1 MEEVNIY
8 NTSQDNNS
16 SYTYDY
22 EYYEDDYNYEQDE
35 FIMNVVTIIIIC
47 IGLPLTL
54 VAIYA
59 VYSLVKDDHV
69 VPIYVIN
76 LLITDLIQLC
86 CLITWVLPE
95 DWILSWTELIS
106 HYTYI
111 YCLVASIGFMVCI
124 ALERYLVIACPLWY
138 CFRRTIKVSVLVRND
153 HVAPIFIINLLIS
166 DLIQLWCMIAK
177 VAQLK
182 DGMIADI
189 FTHIYY
195 FCGEVSDGFMWCIAL
210 KRYLVIACPLRY
222 CFRRTIKISV
232 VVCVVVWV
240 EVQETILTFCCF
252 LLLPLLI
259 FFLGGTL
266 KALSASISVHS
277 DEKRRIVGMLVLVL
291 LIYTLLFLPSIILL
305 LVKEARYRG
314 IYRSLFPVF
323 LRLSPLADLFLYVFM
338 RKGIIDKLLAS
349 VCCCKMDR
357 NNINSPAVVMMNTY
371 PQSATGGEGERERET
386 IEGDV

>member
-22 EYYEDDYNYEQDE
+22 EYYGDDYNYEQDE

-47 IGLPLTL
+47 VGLPLTL

-95 DWILSWTELIS
+95 DWILPYPQPIS

-138 CFRRTIKVSVLVRND
+138 RFRRTIKVSVLV
-153 HVAPIFIINLLIS
+153 
-166 DLIQLWCMIAK
+166 
-177 VAQLK
+177 
-182 DGMIADI
+182 
-189 FTHIYY
+189 
-195 FCGEVSDGFMWCIAL
+195 
-210 KRYLVIACPLRY
+210 
-222 CFRRTIKISV
+222 
-232 VVCVVVWV
+232 CVVVWALPAV
-240 EVQETILTFCCF
+240 IFCLIIAGNTMTNAGI
-252 LLLPLLI
+252 LLLFPLPLFI

-291 LIYTLLFLPSIILL
+291 LVYTLLFLPSIILSL
-305 LVKEARYRG
+305 TWDNRG
-314 IYRSLFPVF
+314 LDKYELSDLSITFVQF
-323 LRLSPLADLFLYVFM
+323 SPLADLFLYIFM
-338 RKGIIDKLLAS
+338 RKGTIDKLLAS
-349 VCCCKMDR
+349 VCCCRMDSDD
-357 NNINSPAVVMMNTY
+357 ISSPM
-371 PQSATGGEGERERET
+371 
-386 IEGDV
+386 

>member
-69 VPIYVIN
+69 FPIYVIN

-86 CLITWVLPE
+86 CMITWVLPE
-95 DWILSWTELIS
+95 DWILPWTELIS

-111 YCLVASIGFMVCI
+111 YCLLASIGFMVCI

-138 CFRRTIKVSVLVRND
+138 RFRRTIKVSVLV
-153 HVAPIFIINLLIS
+153 
-166 DLIQLWCMIAK
+166 
-177 VAQLK
+177 
-182 DGMIADI
+182 
-189 FTHIYY
+189 
-195 FCGEVSDGFMWCIAL
+195 
-210 KRYLVIACPLRY
+210 
-222 CFRRTIKISV
+222 
-232 VVCVVVWV
+232 CVVVWALPAV
-240 EVQETILTFCCF
+240 IFCLIIAGNTMANAGI
-252 LLLPLLI
+252 LLLFPFPLFI

-291 LIYTLLFLPSIILL
+291 LIYTLLFLPSIILSL
-305 LVKEARYRG
+305 TWDNRG
-314 IYRSLFPVF
+314 FDKYELSDLSITFVQF
-323 LRLSPLADLFLYVFM
+323 SPLADLFLYIFM
-338 RKGIIDKLLAS
+338 RKGTIDKLLAS
-349 VCCCKMDR
+349 VCCCRMDSDD
-357 NNINSPAVVMMNTY
+357 ISSPV
-371 PQSATGGEGERERET
+371 
-386 IEGDV
+386 